1 MTKFLEQGYKKNL
14 TEIFIGKKINVL
26 CSGDSTKIGLKGI
39 VQDETKNMFCI
50 KTKKGIKKIP
60 KEDNIFEI
68 EIEGKMIEIKGKD
81 ICYILADRIKK
92 YC

>member
-1 MTKFLEQGYKKNL
+1 MTRFLEQGNRKNL
-14 TEIFIGKKINVL
+14 TEIFLGKKITVL

-39 VQDETKNMFCI
+39 VQDETKNMFYI
-50 KTKKGIKKIP
+50 KTKEGIKKIP

-68 EIEGKMIEIKGKD
+68 EIDGKMTEIKGND

-92 YC
+92 YG

>member
-1 MTKFLEQGYKKNL
+1 MTKFLEQGYKRNL
-14 TEIFIGKKINVL
+14 TEIFLGKQIKVL

-39 VQDETKNMFCI
+39 VQDETKNMFLI

-68 EIEGKMIEIKGKD
+68 EIEEKMKEIKGND

-92 YC
+92 YS